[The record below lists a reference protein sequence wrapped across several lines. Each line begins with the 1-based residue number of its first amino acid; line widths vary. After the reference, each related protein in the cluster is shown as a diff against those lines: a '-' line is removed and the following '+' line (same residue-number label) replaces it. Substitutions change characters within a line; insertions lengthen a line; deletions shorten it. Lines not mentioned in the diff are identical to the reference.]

1 MGAASESNG
10 HKSSGNYLQKVNLD
24 FVDDA
29 ARKKKKT
36 NLRQKKTV
44 FREFGGDKNNQSLSA
59 EH

>member
-29 ARKKKKT
+29 ARKKKE
-36 NLRQKKTV
+36 KKLETKENS
-44 FREFGGDKNNQSLSA
+44 F
-59 EH
+59 